1 MFLLGPVCLYHG
13 PPLEWSFPMREL
25 GQRPSNGPPGSGDP
39 DTDDTVSQ
47 PPPQFRVKR
56 WRRDPPQPP
65 SVMLPCPKASVTSP
79 RHQLNRWE
87 EGMVSPNYRPPG
99 GTTLSVGG
107 LAPPSMTRRAVVFDD
122 FACGGLP
129 NVSSAPSP
137 CMRSTSLACQM
148 ALPGAPPKK
157 SAPPGDFPFL
167 EVSKPTSLPLSLDAT
182 VVRPTL
188 ADSTTMLAL
197 HQQLKSQHIQDWLQ
211 LLDRAGIHSELF
223 STTDGSLNAPLH
235 RSKVIARFAPSTLAA
250 YLRSWKQ
257 WSEFCACSG
266 VCPFRPSVLTVADF
280 LQVSSTKSSLG
291 VATAQSRALT
301 WVARYAGLPMLQD
314 ALSSPIIKSYTVP
327 SELVLRREAAPLPLS
342 FVVFLETQIL
352 RDQGTAAD
360 RLIMGCL
367 LVLVWSSLRW
377 SDATWVSPS
386 SLTIDA
392 DAIRGVANKTKT
404 TTRGMPFAFLTC
416 GFLSGMTSVSW
427 TTKWLNLVQAA
438 LQRTAEAFPGFVPD
452 FLLPMCG
459 PNPDHPMFV
468 APMPRSQGILI
479 LRRLLKS
486 ASPDASL
493 VSIGAHSPK
502 VTFLSWARQ
511 VGASEEAR
519 MAQGHHRATGAR
531 LNVSLYGRDDVH
543 EALNLQKLIVHRI
556 SKGFRPVI
564 PMLRGGAKP
573 VSDTPVTLPATTVH
587 IDDEAPSV
595 NCLPELDDLAD
606 TDSGSSS
613 EDESPHGGT
622 PGMTMTVVE
631 AKSTDCIFLLN
642 TSSLVA
648 HVAACCELNDPA
660 CVVQAQD
667 GDLVRAFRFACN
679 VRKSALDGQ
688 IVPAEI
694 FPSDYKLCMR
704 PPCSKIFD

>member
-1 MFLLGPVCLYHG
+1 MSVTKLSADMFQFKSRDTITAFILFLMPDLCLVQACFLLGPVCLYHG
-13 PPLEWSFPMREL
+13 PPLERSFPMREL
-25 GQRPSNGPPGSGDP
+25 GQRPSNGPPGLGDP

-87 EGMVSPNYRPPG
+87 EGMVSPNYKPPG
-99 GTTLSVGG
+99 GITLSVGG

-157 SAPPGDFPFL
+157 SSPPGDFPFL

-266 VCPFRPSVLTVADF
+266 VCPFRPSVLTVADY

-459 PNPDHPMFV
+459 PNPDHPLFV

-486 ASPDASL
+486 ASPDTSL

-622 PGMTMTVVE
+622 PGLTMTVVQ

-642 TSSLVA
+642 TSSLWSLTWRHAVNLTIQ
-648 HVAACCELNDPA
+648 H
-660 CVVQAQD
+660 
-667 GDLVRAFRFACN
+667 
-679 VRKSALDGQ
+679 AL
-688 IVPAEI
+688 
-694 FPSDYKLCMR
+694 
-704 PPCSKIFD
+704 SKPKMVTW